1 MKRNIEVF
9 KNNILFNEVHRT
21 EQYDKIREYIETAE
35 RYIRMNKEGTYN
47 NRTWTVVLEEPMIIT
62 VFEMISGKI
71 LHHKNL
77 LVLLDELKAIEFE
90 TNWAVSFNYEY
101 YKSIFK
107 NRIKDARAILEKL
120 RPYIL
125 EETKHYSLERKK
137 KDLDSDIGEFFKGWY
152 TRINH

>member
-1 MKRNIEVF
+1 
-9 KNNILFNEVHRT
+9 
-21 EQYDKIREYIETAE
+21 
-35 RYIRMNKEGTYN
+35 MNKEGTYN